1 MTYQTKKTL
10 VSLMASLIL
19 LISYCISVYNDF
31 SKVLILENDAS
42 FWARKMLL
50 FIGIGI
56 VINIISF
63 IVFHI
68 LLSVNLTVKDSTKDS
83 KEINR
88 KLELEMVEDEMD
100 KLIELKSLRVGY
112 IIASIGFILGLI
124 LLALNASLAIVLNT
138 LFLSFFVGAIAEGI
152 SNLFYYF
159 RGIRNA

>member
-1 MTYQTKKTL
+1 MTYQTKKTI
-10 VSLMASLIL
+10 VSLLASIAI
-19 LISYCISVYNDF
+19 LISYCISVYNDI
-31 SKVLILENDAS
+31 SKGLTLENDAT
-42 FWARKMLL
+42 FWAKKMLI
-50 FIGIGI
+50 FIAIG
-56 VINIISF
+56 VAINMISF

-68 LLSVNLTVKDSTKDS
+68 LLSVNLSVKDS

-112 IIASIGFILGLI
+112 IIASTGFILGLI
-124 LLALNASLAIVLNT
+124 LLAFNTSIAIVLNI

-152 SNLFYYF
+152 SNLFFYF

>member
-1 MTYQTKKTL
+1 MTYQTKKTI
-10 VSLMASLIL
+10 VSLLASIAI
-19 LISYCISVYNDF
+19 LISYCISVYNDI
-31 SKVLILENDAS
+31 SKGLTLENDAT
-42 FWARKMLL
+42 FWAKKMLI
-50 FIGIGI
+50 FITIG
-56 VINIISF
+56 VAINIISF

-68 LLSVNLTVKDSTKDS
+68 LLSVNLSVKDS

-112 IIASIGFILGLI
+112 IFASTGFILGLI
-124 LLALNASLAIVLNT
+124 LLAFNTSIAIVLNI

-152 SNLFYYF
+152 SNLFFYF

>member
-1 MTYQTKKTL
+1 MTYQTKKTI
-10 VSLMASLIL
+10 VSLLASIAI
-19 LISYCISVYNDF
+19 LISYCISVYNDI
-31 SKVLILENDAS
+31 SKGLTLENDAT
-42 FWARKMLL
+42 FWAKKMLI
-50 FIGIGI
+50 FIAIG
-56 VINIISF
+56 VAINMISF

-68 LLSVNLTVKDSTKDS
+68 LLSVNLSVKDS

-112 IIASIGFILGLI
+112 IFASTGFILGLI
-124 LLALNASLAIVLNT
+124 FLAFNTSIAIVLNI

-152 SNLFYYF
+152 SNLFFYF

>member
-1 MTYQTKKTL
+1 MTYQTKKTM
-10 VSLMASLIL
+10 VSLLASIAI
-19 LISYCISVYNDF
+19 LISYCISVYNDI
-31 SKVLILENDAS
+31 SKGLTLENDAT
-42 FWARKMLL
+42 FWAKKKLI
-50 FIGIGI
+50 FIAIG
-56 VINIISF
+56 VAINIISF

-68 LLSVNLTVKDSTKDS
+68 LLSVNLSVKDS

-112 IIASIGFILGLI
+112 IIASTGFILGLI
-124 LLALNASLAIVLNT
+124 LLAFNTSIAIVLNI

-152 SNLFYYF
+152 SNLFFYF

>member
-31 SKVLILENDAS
+31 SKALILENDAS

>member
-19 LISYCISVYNDF
+19 LISYCISVYNDL
-31 SKVLILENDAS
+31 SKALILENDAS

-112 IIASIGFILGLI
+112 IIASTGFILGLI

>member
-1 MTYQTKKTL
+1 MTYQTKKTM
-10 VSLMASLIL
+10 VSLLASIAI
-19 LISYCISVYNDF
+19 LISYCISVYNDI
-31 SKVLILENDAS
+31 SKGLTLENDAT
-42 FWARKMLL
+42 FWAKKMLI
-50 FIGIGI
+50 FIAIGIA
-56 VINIISF
+56 INIISF

-68 LLSVNLTVKDSTKDS
+68 LLSVNLSVKDSMKDS

-112 IIASIGFILGLI
+112 IIASTGFILGLI
-124 LLALNASLAIVLNT
+124 LLAFNTSIAIVLNI

-152 SNLFYYF
+152 SNLFFYF

>member
-1 MTYQTKKTL
+1 MTYQTKKTM
-10 VSLMASLIL
+10 VSLLASIAI
-19 LISYCISVYNDF
+19 LISYCISVYNDI
-31 SKVLILENDAS
+31 SKGLTLENDAT
-42 FWARKMLL
+42 FWAKKMLI
-50 FIGIGI
+50 FIAIG
-56 VINIISF
+56 VAINIISF

-68 LLSVNLTVKDSTKDS
+68 LLSVNLSVKDS

-112 IIASIGFILGLI
+112 IIASTGFILGLI
-124 LLALNASLAIVLNT
+124 LLAFNTSIAIVLNI

-152 SNLFYYF
+152 SNLFFYF

>member
-1 MTYQTKKTL
+1 MTYQTKKTI
-10 VSLMASLIL
+10 VSLLASIAI
-19 LISYCISVYNDF
+19 LISYCISVYNDI
-31 SKVLILENDAS
+31 SKGLTLENDAT
-42 FWARKMLL
+42 FWAKKMLI
-50 FIGIGI
+50 FIAIG
-56 VINIISF
+56 VAINMISF

-68 LLSVNLTVKDSTKDS
+68 LLSVNLSVKDS

-112 IIASIGFILGLI
+112 IIASTGFILGLI
-124 LLALNASLAIVLNT
+124 FLAFNTSIAIVLNI

-152 SNLFYYF
+152 SNLFFYF